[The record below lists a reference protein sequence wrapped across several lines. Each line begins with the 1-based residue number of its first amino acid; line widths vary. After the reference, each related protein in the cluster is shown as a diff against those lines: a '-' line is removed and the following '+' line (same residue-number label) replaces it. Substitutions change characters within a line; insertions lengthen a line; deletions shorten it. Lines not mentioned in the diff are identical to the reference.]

1 MALLEMAGEQ
11 RKAGEQAEQVGDGHP
26 LMAEMAD
33 ETGNADPGLE
43 AGEQHLVQADGD
55 QAGQRDMERGMV
67 KERHAKQGQ
76 GEQDEIDGNAADS
89 RQVASRK
96 GG

>member
-1 MALLEMAGEQ
+1 
-11 RKAGEQAEQVGDGHP
+11 
-26 LMAEMAD
+26 
-33 ETGNADPGLE
+33 
-43 AGEQHLVQADGD
+43 
-55 QAGQRDMERGMV
+55 MV